1 MRITRRTRTKDIL
14 PLLTKERL
22 DDLLQQ
28 VPEVPLRKPLLSMTV
43 GEFGDIIE
51 DEEGFLLSLA
61 KGNRRALRFLGRL
74 KSYRSQMDG
83 LNRFLKRFDIEQ
95 SKEEKAAAKGVLFP
109 NMPQRMLLTC
119 CKFFHLKSFRKA
131 EKCKLSEYLT
141 IFQDEASSVV
151 FQRKYNKIIEAKYKA
166 KNKKK

>member
-1 MRITRRTRTKDIL
+1 MKITRRTKTRDIL

-28 VPEVPLRKPLLSMTV
+28 VDEVPLRKPLLSMTI
-43 GEFGDIIE
+43 GEFGDIVE
-51 DEEGFLLSLA
+51 DEEGFLLSLV
-61 KGNRRALRFLGRL
+61 KRNRRALRFLGRL
-74 KSYRSQMDG
+74 KSYRSEMDG
-83 LNRFLKRFDIEQ
+83 LNKFIKRFDIEQ

-109 NMPQRMLLTC
+109 NMSQRMLLTC
-119 CKFFHLKSFRKA
+119 CKFFGLGSFRKA
-131 EKCKLSEYLT
+131 EKCKVSEYLT